1 MTYSLLAKC
10 QRKEFRKMTFESVIK
25 DLIRNVFYINLVTCL
40 FYYSDHLKKRVNSP
54 LLYSSDD
61 FIRVH

>member
-1 MTYSLLAKC
+1 MSRK
-10 QRKEFRKMTFESVIK
+10 KEFTKMTFESVIK
-25 DLIRNVFYINLVTCL
+25 DLIRHVFYINLVACF